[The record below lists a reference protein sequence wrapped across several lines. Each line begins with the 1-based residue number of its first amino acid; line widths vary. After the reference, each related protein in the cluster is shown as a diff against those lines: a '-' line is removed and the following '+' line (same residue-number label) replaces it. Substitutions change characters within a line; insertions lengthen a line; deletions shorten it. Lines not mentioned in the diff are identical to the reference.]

1 MTLATFTAVRR
12 AAAPLLL
19 GARRPSLSIDISCLH
34 GVQQQTRRTPLLLS
48 NDGTQTDG
56 WTPDRFIDSASHTMR
71 SVLLSRSNVFIGVI
85 YICTVLQITTICACT
100 RLTSFRPVPRV
111 TCYTPAG
118 PAVYREALST
128 TAIRPFVR
136 LSVPAIGYRHAGC
149 LQLAGHQRCAECGP
163 VRGRT

>member
-19 GARRPSLSIDISCLH
+19 GARRPPLSIDISCLH

-71 SVLLSRSNVFIGVI
+71 SVLLSRSYVFIGVI
-85 YICTVLQITTICACT
+85 YMHSAADYDYICPCT
-100 RLTSFRPVPRV
+100 RLTSFRPIPRV
-111 TCYTPAG
+111 TYP
-118 PAVYREALST
+118 
-128 TAIRPFVR
+128 
-136 LSVPAIGYRHAGC
+136 
-149 LQLAGHQRCAECGP
+149 CGM
-163 VRGRT
+163 